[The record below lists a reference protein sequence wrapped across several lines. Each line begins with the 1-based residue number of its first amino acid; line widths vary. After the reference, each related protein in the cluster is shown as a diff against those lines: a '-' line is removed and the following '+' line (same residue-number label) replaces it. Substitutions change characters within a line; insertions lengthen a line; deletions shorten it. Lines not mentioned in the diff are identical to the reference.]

1 MQRLMEIAELTER
14 ERQVFISIVQCFI
27 ESAEPVGSRYLA
39 KIAELNLS
47 PASIRNV
54 MMDLEEKGLI
64 AQPHTSAGRIP
75 TDIGYRF
82 YVDSLMRNVRLT
94 PNARRSIM
102 EQLSRFSEDVD
113 MIIDKASHVLSD
125 ISSQLG
131 VVLAPRFNQGQLE
144 KIDLISVSES
154 KILVVLTIKSGLV
167 KTIIVEVDQ
176 NVPASLLD
184 GVRLLLNERLHGIT
198 VEDFQGSFDE
208 RFSDLDDESKK
219 VLQLIKS
226 KTDRLIGIESPVDFH
241 ITGAGRIIQQPEF
254 ASQERVG
261 VFLNLIDRR
270 DLLLRVLN
278 ESGSSG
284 VSIVIGEE
292 NKQDVLKNCS
302 VITTTYNMAGATGT
316 IGVIGPTRM
325 QYAKIISLVEFM
337 AETLGYLLGNQKAER

>member
-1 MQRLMEIAELTER
+1 MEIAELTER

-39 KIAELNLS
+39 KYAELNLS

-75 TDIGYRF
+75 TDNGYRF

-198 VEDFQGSFDE
+198 VENFQGSFDE
-208 RFSDLDDESKK
+208 RFSDLDEESKK
-219 VLQLIKS
+219 VLHMIKS
-226 KTDRLIGIESPVDFH
+226 KADKLIGMESPVDFH

>member
-1 MQRLMEIAELTER
+1 MQRSMEIAELTER

-39 KIAELNLS
+39 KYAELNLS

-75 TDIGYRF
+75 TDNGYRF

-198 VEDFQGSFDE
+198 VENFQGSFDE
-208 RFSDLDDESKK
+208 RFSDLDEESKK
-219 VLQLIKS
+219 VLHMIKS
-226 KTDRLIGIESPVDFH
+226 KADKLIGMESPVDFH